1 MRKSAAAVIVAL
13 AMMAMPDARAGWVD
27 GHRLQEACKAR
38 PGTFS
43 EGICV
48 GYIFG
53 TADILFDMTKEG
65 ASYLGFRACFSSD
78 VKSGE
83 LWNVAEAFLDENPQ
97 LLHRG
102 ASTLVAQAFAEAFP
116 CS

>member
-1 MRKSAAAVIVAL
+1 MKKSTAAAVVTL
-13 AMMAMPDARAGWVD
+13 AMTAMSNAHAGWVD
-27 GHRLQEACKAR
+27 GNRLREACEAR

-53 TADILFDMTKEG
+53 TADMLFDMTKEG
-65 ASYLGFRACFSSD
+65 ASYLGFRACFSND

-83 LWNVAEAFLDENPQ
+83 LWSVAEEFLDENPQ

-102 ASTLVAQAFAEAFP
+102 ASSLVAQAFAEAFP
-116 CS
+116 CT